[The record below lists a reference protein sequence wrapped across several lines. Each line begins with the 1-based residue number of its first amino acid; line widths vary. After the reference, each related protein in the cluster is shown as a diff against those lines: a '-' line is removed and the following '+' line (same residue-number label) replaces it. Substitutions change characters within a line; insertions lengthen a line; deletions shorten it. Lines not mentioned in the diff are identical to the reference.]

1 MPKIVRGPQPRL
13 VLCAECRALIEYLPE
28 EVETD
33 HRVTGSGSR
42 YLVRY
47 VKCPRRRCPGEG
59 IVYTSYESP

>member
-13 VLCAECRALIEYLPE
+13 VLCEECQALIEYLPE
-28 EVETD
+28 EVQTE
-33 HRVTGSGSR
+33 HRGSGSR
-42 YLVRY
+42 YLVRC